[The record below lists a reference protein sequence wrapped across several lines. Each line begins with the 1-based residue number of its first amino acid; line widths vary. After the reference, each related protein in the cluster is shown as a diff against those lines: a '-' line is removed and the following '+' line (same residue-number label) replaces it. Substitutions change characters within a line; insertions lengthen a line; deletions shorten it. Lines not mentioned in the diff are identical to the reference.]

1 MHRCGPRYRKQTHRP
16 EVLSLGFGRLLRF
29 GGERRSEDTENERE
43 PDQPHGHLGR
53 GRFPGSLTEGLRLRA
68 PAVDNHR
75 PARAR
80 HPDAIVLDGTVQLA
94 AASVFLREGGERGET
109 ERCSQK
115 LAALVEQAYSM
126 TRSARTSTDGGI
138 VRPSAFAVLRLIAN
152 SNFVGCSTG
161 RSAGL
166 APLRILST

>member
-94 AASVFLREGGERGET
+94 AASVFLREGGERGE
-109 ERCSQK
+109 ERHERECSAIRLMRTRGARDARRSLLRRVSTFDHVQ
-115 LAALVEQAYSM
+115 VE
-126 TRSARTSTDGGI
+126 
-138 VRPSAFAVLRLIAN
+138 
-152 SNFVGCSTG
+152 
-161 RSAGL
+161 AGL
-166 APLRILST
+166 HEAVHLLFPRHLDVHGVAR